1 MRGLGPIAAVA
12 CPVALVAGGCGGGGT
27 TADHANVLIGRPQT
41 GVLRLA
47 PGRSANSFTITALS
61 PPRYVWDAR
70 VTAPANADVEV
81 DIQTWYGVELQVL
94 DSTKNKQTCRVTHA
108 RSVCLARFPLL
119 EAQRPGRWT
128 VIAAKHS
135 GPTAIVR
142 IAITFIN
149 P

>member
-1 MRGLGPIAAVA
+1 MRGLALIAAIA
-12 CPVALVAGGCGGGGT
+12 CSVALVAGGCAGGGI
-27 TADHANVLIGRPQT
+27 TADHANVLLGRPQT
-41 GVLRLA
+41 GVLRLP

-81 DIQTWYGVELQVL
+81 DIRTWYGVELQVV
-94 DSTKNKQTCRVTHA
+94 DSTNNKQTCGISHA
-108 RSVCLARFPLL
+108 RSVCLAHFPLL

-135 GPTAIVR
+135 GPAAIVR
-142 IAITFIN
+142 IAITFMN